1 MLPLFGSVIFLSA
14 FLLFGVQPMFTKMVL
29 PILGGSPSVW
39 SIALVFFQ
47 ALLLAGYAYA
57 NLLVTRLRRGIAVGV
72 HVAVL
77 AIAMAGLPIT
87 VTAFGNP
94 EPSGATAVWLLGVFA
109 ASVGLPFF
117 ALSANGPLLQAWFGQ
132 VGDKQSADPYFL
144 YAASNAGSFL
154 ALLSY
159 PLLIE
164 PWLRLGE
171 QSLLWASLYAI
182 LACGVT
188 ICGFFLIRRSRVS
201 SGAVAAA
208 DNPAEPPVRWSDR
221 VGWMAI
227 ALVPSGLL
235 VAVTGH
241 IATDVASAPLLWV
254 LPLALFLLTFIFT
267 FRDRSFASS
276 AKLKAAQVWGIAFVF
291 VMLLKG
297 SETLALAG
305 LHLGVFFISALIAHR
320 TLYER
325 RPTARN
331 LTSFYVWM
339 SAGGVIGGVFSGLLA
354 PFLFSGVLE
363 YPILLVAALFV
374 GRRITWRD
382 LTSRD
387 AYPGIVAAVLLL
399 GCGALILAVDRLS
412 ETILFITGVLLI
424 VLLIIA
430 WRKAVGAVLVGAACA
445 LTVTVLS
452 DLVVGTT
459 SYRSFFGVNKVYES
473 PDGQFRY
480 IRHGS
485 TIHGAMRLRTAEG
498 IPVSGR
504 PEPLTY
510 YTPAGSNAL
519 GIEAVRHAQGGRL
532 KRVAAVGLGSGSIA
546 CSIKGGEDW
555 TFFEIDPV
563 VSEIATDPSLFAF
576 MAKCAPKSRIV
587 HGDARLTLQKE
598 HAPFDLIFL
607 DAFSSDS
614 IPAHLITV
622 EAIRSYVDRLS
633 PNGALVMHI
642 SNRHLDLRAIIARA
656 AAEAGLVTYA
666 GATQAN
672 GDATGASITLAV
684 GHRAE
689 DLGDIAQTW
698 KLIRPDYART
708 PWTDDYS
715 NIIEGI
721 KDKWFGPAM
730 DEVLIQPGTSV
741 DAPN

>member
-1 MLPLFGSVIFLSA
+1 MLPLFATTIFLSA

-29 PILGGSPSVW
+29 PTLGGSPSVW
-39 SIALVFFQ
+39 SVAMVFFQ

-57 NLLVTRLRRGIAVGV
+57 NLLVTRMRRGVAVAI
-72 HVAVL
+72 HVALL
-77 AIAMAGLPIT
+77 ALAMAGLPIT
-87 VTAFGNP
+87 VIAFGDP
-94 EPSGATAVWLLGVFA
+94 EPSGGTAFWLLGVFA

-132 VGDKQSADPYFL
+132 VGHKQSADPYFL

-154 ALLSY
+154 ALMSY

-171 QSLLWASLYAI
+171 QSLLWASLYGL
-182 LACGVT
+182 LAAGVT
-188 ICGFFLIRRSRVS
+188 LCGLFLIRRGRGI
-201 SGAVAAA
+201 SGGVVA
-208 DNPAEPPVRWSDR
+208 DEIEGPPVGWSGR
-221 VGWMAI
+221 LAWMAM
-227 ALVPSGLL
+227 AFVPSGLL
-235 VAVTGH
+235 VAVTAH
-241 IATDVASAPLLWV
+241 IATDVASAPFLWV
-254 LPLALFLLTFIFT
+254 LPLALFLLTFIAT
-267 FRDRSFASS
+267 FRERSFASS
-276 AKLKAAQVWGIAFVF
+276 GKLKAVQVWGIAFVF
-291 VMLLKG
+291 LMLLKG
-297 SETLALAG
+297 AETLALAG

-320 TLYER
+320 ALYER

-339 SAGGVIGGVFSGLLA
+339 SAGGVLGGVFSGLLA

-374 GRRITWRD
+374 GRKVAWRD
-382 LTSRD
+382 FTSKE
-387 AYPGIVAAVLLL
+387 AYPGVVAAILLV
-399 GCGALILAVDRLS
+399 GCGVLIVLVDRLS

-424 VLLIIA
+424 ILLIIT
-430 WRKAVGAVLVGAACA
+430 WRKAVGTVLVGTACA

-485 TIHGAMRLRTAEG
+485 TIHGAIRLRTAEG
-498 IPVSGR
+498 KPVMGR

-510 YTPAGSNAL
+510 YAPAGSNVL
-519 GIEAVRHAQGGRL
+519 GIDAVRSAQGGRL
-532 KRVAAVGLGSGSIA
+532 NRVAAVGLGSGSIA
-546 CSIKGGEDW
+546 CSIKAGENW

-563 VSEIATDPSLFAF
+563 VTEIATDPSQFAF
-576 MAKCAPKSRIV
+576 MAKCAPNSRIV

-598 HAPFDLIFL
+598 ADRFDLIFL

-622 EAIRSYVDRLS
+622 EAIRSYLDRLS
-633 PNGALVMHI
+633 PNGVVVMHI
-642 SNRHLDLRAIIARA
+642 SNRHLDLRAIVARA

-666 GATQAN
+666 GATKAS
-672 GDATGASITLAV
+672 GEATGASITLAI

-689 DLGDIAQTW
+689 DMGDIAQTW
-698 KLIRPDYART
+698 KLIRPDYARS

-721 KDKWFGPAM
+721 NDKWFGPAM
-730 DEVLIQPGTSV
+730 DEVLIQPGRSV
-741 DAPN
+741 EASN